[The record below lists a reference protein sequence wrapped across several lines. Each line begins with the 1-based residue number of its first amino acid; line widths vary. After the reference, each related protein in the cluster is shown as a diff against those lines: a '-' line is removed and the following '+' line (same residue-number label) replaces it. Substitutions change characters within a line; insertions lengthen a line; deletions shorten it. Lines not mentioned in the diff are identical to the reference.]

1 MGIFDKFKKGFQ
13 KSASAFSSGLKEII
27 VKKEIDDEN
36 LNKIEE
42 FLIQSDVGIEAA
54 SEIKKIIST
63 KKIDPNKDLTAEIN
77 LILNEYIVSL
87 MKPLENSSFF
97 MKKEKLNATLISGV
111 NGVGK
116 TTSIGKISKI
126 LKTNGNKV
134 MLAASDTFR
143 AAAIEQL
150 ENWANKIEEFLIQSD
165 VGVEVASEIKEIIS
179 SKKIDPNKDLK
190 KEINFILKEYITS
203 LMKPLENKSFFNK
216 KEKLNAT
223 LIAGVNGVGKT
234 TSIGKISKILKT
246 NGNKIMLA
254 ASDTFRAAAIEQ
266 LENWANKVDVQIT
279 KSSQG
284 SDPASVAYKAIEDSI
299 KNNFDQVLID
309 TAGRLQ
315 NKKNLME
322 EYKKIANVTKKIDP
336 EAPHDVILILDA
348 TSGQNV
354 INQVQEFNKIIPITG
369 IIMTKLDG
377 TAKGGI
383 LLALAKKY
391 KLPII
396 ALGLGEK
403 EDDLQIF
410 NAENFADAF
419 IQTN

>member
-1 MGIFDKFKKGFQ
+1 MGIFDKFKSGFK
-13 KSASAFSSGLKEII
+13 KSASAFTSGLRDIV
-27 VKKEIDDEN
+27 VKKEIDDKT
-36 LNKIEE
+36 LDRIEE
-42 FLIQSDVGIEAA
+42 YLIQSDVGVVAA
-54 SEIKKIIST
+54 AEIKEIISDS
-63 KKIDPNKDLTAEIN
+63 KIDPKKDIAEEITI
-77 LILNEYIVSL
+77 ILKGYIVSL
-87 MKPLENSSFF
+87 MKPLENNLFF
-97 MKKEKLNATLISGV
+97 KKKERINATLVSGV

-116 TTSIGKISKI
+116 TTTIGKISKI
-126 LKTNGNKV
+126 LKANGNKV

-150 ENWANKIEEFLIQSD
+150 DNWA
-165 VGVEVASEIKEIIS
+165 
-179 SKKIDPNKDLK
+179 KKID
-190 KEINFILKEYITS
+190 
-203 LMKPLENKSFFNK
+203 
-216 KEKLNAT
+216 
-223 LIAGVNGVGKT
+223 
-234 TSIGKISKILKT
+234 
-246 NGNKIMLA
+246 
-254 ASDTFRAAAIEQ
+254 
-266 LENWANKVDVQIT
+266 VDIT
-279 KSSQG
+279 KSVQN
-284 SDPASVAYKAIEDSI
+284 SDPASVAFKAIEEAI

-336 EAPHDVILILDA
+336 DAPHDVVLVLDA
-348 TSGQNV
+348 TSGQNI
-354 INQVQEFNKIIPITG
+354 INQVEEFNKIIPITG

-410 NAENFADAF
+410 EAEKFAEAF
-419 IQTN
+419 TQTS

>member
-13 KSASAFSSGLKEII
+13 KSASAFSVGLKEII
-27 VKKEIDDEN
+27 IKKEIDDEN

-54 SEIKKIIST
+54 SEIKEIIS
-63 KKIDPNKDLTAEIN
+63 KKKVDPNKDLTMEIN
-77 LILNEYIVSL
+77 LILKEYIISL
-87 MKPLENSSFF
+87 MKPLENNSFF
-97 MKKEKLNATLISGV
+97 IKKEKLNVTLISGV

-116 TTSIGKISKI
+116 TTSIGKIGKI
-126 LKTNGNKV
+126 LKSNGNKV
-134 MLAASDTFR
+134 IFAASDTFR

-150 ENWANKIEEFLIQSD
+150 ENWAE
-165 VGVEVASEIKEIIS
+165 
-179 SKKIDPNKDLK
+179 
-190 KEINFILKEYITS
+190 
-203 LMKPLENKSFFNK
+203 
-216 KEKLNAT
+216 
-223 LIAGVNGVGKT
+223 
-234 TSIGKISKILKT
+234 
-246 NGNKIMLA
+246 
-254 ASDTFRAAAIEQ
+254 
-266 LENWANKVDVQIT
+266 KVDIQIT
-279 KSSQG
+279 KSTQG
-284 SDPASVAYKAIEDSI
+284 SDPASVAYKAIEEALT
-299 KNNFDQVLID
+299 NNFNQVLVD

-322 EYKKIANVTKKIDP
+322 EYKKIANVVKKIEP
-336 EAPHDVILILDA
+336 NAPHDVILVLDA

-354 INQVQEFNKIIPITG
+354 INQVEEFNKIIPITG

-403 EDDLQIF
+403 EDDLQVF
-410 NAENFADAF
+410 KAEQFAEAF
-419 IQTN
+419 IQSN

>member
-1 MGIFDKFKKGFQ
+1 MGIFDKFKIGFK
-13 KSASAFSSGLKEII
+13 KSASALTSGIKEII
-27 VKKEIDDEN
+27 IKKEIDDEN

-42 FLIQSDVGIEAA
+42 FLIQSDVGVEAA
-54 SEIKKIIST
+54 SEIKEIIST
-63 KKIDPNKDLTAEIN
+63 KKIDPKKDLSIEIN
-77 LILNEYIVSL
+77 LILKEYIISI
-87 MKPLENSSFF
+87 MKPLENNSFF
-97 MKKEKLNATLISGV
+97 DKKDKLSATLISGV

-116 TTSIGKISKI
+116 TTTIGKIGKI
-126 LKTNGNKV
+126 LKSNGNKV
-134 MLAASDTFR
+134 MF
-143 AAAIEQL
+143 
-150 ENWANKIEEFLIQSD
+150 
-165 VGVEVASEIKEIIS
+165 
-179 SKKIDPNKDLK
+179 
-190 KEINFILKEYITS
+190 
-203 LMKPLENKSFFNK
+203 
-216 KEKLNAT
+216 
-223 LIAGVNGVGKT
+223 
-234 TSIGKISKILKT
+234 
-246 NGNKIMLA
+246 A

-279 KSSQG
+279 KSLQG
-284 SDPASVAYKAIEDSI
+284 SDPASVAYKAVEESI

-336 EAPHDVILILDA
+336 NAPHNVILVLDA

-354 INQVQEFNKIIPITG
+354 INQVEEFNKIIPITG
-369 IIMTKLDG
+369 VIMTKLDG

-403 EDDLQIF
+403 EDDLQLF
-410 NAENFADAF
+410 NAEKFAEAF
-419 IQTN
+419 TQIN